1 MEWNGMGTHDDG
13 GARKRE
19 RGLGLQEIVDGIV
32 DVVVHV
38 VVGPAG
44 AIVELVGVVAST
56 TRFEVVVVVVVHDRH
71 GWRLSCVPFYSAATL
86 LREQA

>member
-1 MEWNGMGTHDDG
+1 MGTHDDG